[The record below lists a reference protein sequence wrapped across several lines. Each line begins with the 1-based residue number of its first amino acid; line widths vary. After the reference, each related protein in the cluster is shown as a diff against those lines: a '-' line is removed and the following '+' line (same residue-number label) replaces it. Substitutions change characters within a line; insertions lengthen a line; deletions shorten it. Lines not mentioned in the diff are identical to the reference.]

1 MGADM
6 SLDVDMAFGAD
17 MAFGVVGA
25 DVLGGPRAR
34 GVPEASPMSFPTSL
48 QLPLPPSFP
57 GHVPAPQICYNSAL
71 MSDSTLT
78 HVRNIGIVAHID
90 AGKTT
95 TTERILFY
103 TGKIHKTGEVHEGD
117 TTTDFMI
124 QEKERGI
131 TIQSAAISCTWKDW
145 AINIIDTPGHVD
157 FTMEVERSLR
167 VLDGAVC
174 VFCAVGGVQPQSE
187 TVWRQADRYHVPRV
201 AFVNKMDRMGADFG
215 RVVEEIR
222 TKLRANAAPVELPI
236 GKEEGFK
243 GVVDL
248 LEMKG
253 IVYDE
258 ASEGKTFTVGEIPAE
273 LKDDAELARAELC
286 EKIADLDEGVMEA
299 YLERGDLTADEL
311 RAAIR
316 RQVVAGAFVPVLCG
330 TAFKDKGIQPLLDAI
345 GLYLPAPTDRPPV
358 EATDLKSGERVTRRQ
373 DPAEPLAAL
382 VFKIATDPYVGR
394 LYFVR
399 VYSGVLKKGANAFNP
414 RTKKRERVMK
424 IVRLFADQQIEVDH
438 LAAGDIGALVG
449 LKECTTGDT
458 LCAEMKPLYLER
470 ITAPQP
476 VMFLAIEPKS
486 GADKDKLVASMEQL
500 AAEDPTCQVRQDEET
515 GQTILSGMG
524 ELHLEIL
531 VDRLKREFKCAANVG
546 KPMVSYVET
555 VTAPALKEFTF
566 DRELGGRRHAV
577 TLAIEIRPLER
588 GKGVQVDVSRDF
600 RNALPDPKL
609 ADVVVQG
616 LRDGVATGVLA
627 RFPMTDL
634 AVCAVRCALV
644 DPEISDEIAFRSA
657 AVMGFREAAEAAS
670 PEFLEP
676 IMKLEITTPPESVG
690 EVLGDL
696 NARRGTVLDME
707 QRGDMQIVHARVPM
721 AQMFGYSTAIR
732 SLTKGRASYSMEP
745 SDFALVPRN
754 VREEL
759 LAR

>member
-1 MGADM
+1 MDDN
-6 SLDVDMAFGAD
+6 SL
-17 MAFGVVGA
+17 
-25 DVLGGPRAR
+25 
-34 GVPEASPMSFPTSL
+34 SK
-48 QLPLPPSFP
+48 
-57 GHVPAPQICYNSAL
+57 
-71 MSDSTLT
+71 
-78 HVRNIGIVAHID
+78 VRNIGIVAHID

-103 TGKIHKTGEVHEGD
+103 TGKIHKPGEVHEGD
-117 TTTDFMI
+117 TITDFMV

-131 TIQSAAISCTWKDW
+131 TIQSAAITCEWKGRTV
-145 AINIIDTPGHVD
+145 NIIDTPGHVD

-187 TVWRQADRYHVPRV
+187 TVWRQADRYRVPRV
-201 AFVNKMDRMGADFG
+201 AFVNKMDRMGADFA
-215 RVVEEIR
+215 RVVEELR
-222 TKLRANAAPVELPI
+222 TKLKANACPVELPI
-236 GKEEGFK
+236 GKEDGFV

-258 ASEGKTFTVGEIPAE
+258 ASEGKNFTVGDVPAE
-273 LKDDAELARAELC
+273 LKDEAELARAELC

-299 YLERGDLTADEL
+299 YLEKGDLTADEL
-311 RAAIR
+311 RGAIR

-330 TAFKDKGIQPLLDAI
+330 TAFKDKGIQPLLDAVVD
-345 GLYLPAPTDRPPV
+345 YLPAPTDRPPV
-358 EATDLKSGERVTRRQ
+358 AATDLKSGNAVTRKH
-373 DPAEPLAAL
+373 DPQELLTAL
-382 VFKIATDPYVGR
+382 VFKIASDTYGR
-394 LYFVR
+394 LFFVR
-399 VYSGVLKKGANAFNP
+399 VYGGVLKKGANAYNP

-424 IVRLFADQQIEVDH
+424 IVRLFADDRTEVDE
-438 LAAGDIGALVG
+438 LRAGDIGAIVG
-449 LKECTTGDT
+449 LKDATTGDT
-458 LCAEMKPLYLER
+458 LCAEMKPCYLER

-486 GADKDKLVASMEQL
+486 GADKDKLVDAMNEL
-500 AAEDPTCQVRQDEET
+500 AGEDPTCQVRQDEET

-546 KPMVSYVET
+546 KPMVSYLET
-555 VTAPALKEFTF
+555 VTAPSASSFTF
-566 DRELGGRRHAV
+566 DRELGGKRHAV
-577 TLAIEIRPLER
+577 TLTVEVKPLER
-588 GKGVQVDVSRDF
+588 GKGREVKVARDVL
-600 RNALPDPKL
+600 NELPDPKL
-609 ADVVVQG
+609 AACIEQA
-616 LRDGVATGVLA
+616 LMDGVMTGVLA
-627 RFPMTDL
+627 RYPMTDL
-634 AVCAVRCALV
+634 SATATRVELV
-644 DPEISDEIAFRSA
+644 DPEVSDEIALRGA
-657 AVMGFREAAEAAS
+657 AMMGFREAAEAAA

-721 AQMFGYSTAIR
+721 AQMFGYATAIR

-745 SDFALVPRN
+745 DTFDLAPRA

>member
-1 MGADM
+1 
-6 SLDVDMAFGAD
+6 
-17 MAFGVVGA
+17 
-25 DVLGGPRAR
+25 
-34 GVPEASPMSFPTSL
+34 
-48 QLPLPPSFP
+48 
-57 GHVPAPQICYNSAL
+57 

-117 TTTDFMI
+117 TTTDFMV

-236 GKEEGFK
+236 GKEEGFQ

-258 ASEGKTFTVGEIPAE
+258 ASEGKTFTVGEIPAG

-299 YLERGDLTADEL
+299 YLEKGDLTAGEL

-358 EATDLKSGERVTRRQ
+358 EATDLKSGAKVTRRQ

-414 RTKKRERVMK
+414 RTKKRERIMK

-566 DRELGGRRHAV
+566 DRELGGKRHAV

-600 RNALPDPKL
+600 RNTLPDPKL

-634 AVCAVRCALV
+634 AVCAVRCTLV

-657 AVMGFREAAEAAS
+657 AVMGFREAAEAAV

>member
-1 MGADM
+1 
-6 SLDVDMAFGAD
+6 
-17 MAFGVVGA
+17 
-25 DVLGGPRAR
+25 
-34 GVPEASPMSFPTSL
+34 
-48 QLPLPPSFP
+48 
-57 GHVPAPQICYNSAL
+57 

-117 TTTDFMI
+117 TTTDFMV

-236 GKEEGFK
+236 GKEEGFQ

-258 ASEGKTFTVGEIPAE
+258 ASEGKTFTVGEIPAG

-299 YLERGDLTADEL
+299 YLEKGDLTADEL

-316 RQVVAGAFVPVLCG
+316 RQAVAGAFVPVLCG

-358 EATDLKSGERVTRRQ
+358 EATDLKSGEKVTRRQ

-414 RTKKRERVMK
+414 RTKKRERIMK

-555 VTAPALKEFTF
+555 VTAPAVKAFTF
-566 DRELGGRRHAV
+566 DRELGGKRHAV

-600 RNALPDPKL
+600 RNTLPDPKL

-634 AVCAVRCALV
+634 AVCAVRCTLV

-657 AVMGFREAAEAAS
+657 AVMGFREAAEAAA

-721 AQMFGYSTAIR
+721 AQMFGFSTAIR

>member
-1 MGADM
+1 MTT
-6 SLDVDMAFGAD
+6 
-17 MAFGVVGA
+17 
-25 DVLGGPRAR
+25 PN
-34 GVPEASPMSFPTSL
+34 
-48 QLPLPPSFP
+48 
-57 GHVPAPQICYNSAL
+57 PQICYNSVL

-286 EKIADLDEGVMEA
+286 ERIADLDEGVMEA
-299 YLERGDLTADEL
+299 YLEKGDLTADEL

-358 EATDLKSGERVTRRQ
+358 EATDLKSGEKVTRRQ

-566 DRELGGRRHAV
+566 DRELGGKRHAV

-634 AVCAVRCALV
+634 AVTAVRCALV

-657 AVMGFREAAEAAS
+657 AVMGFREAAEAAA

>member
-1 MGADM
+1 
-6 SLDVDMAFGAD
+6 
-17 MAFGVVGA
+17 
-25 DVLGGPRAR
+25 
-34 GVPEASPMSFPTSL
+34 
-48 QLPLPPSFP
+48 
-57 GHVPAPQICYNSAL
+57 

-117 TTTDFMI
+117 TTTDFMV

-187 TVWRQADRYHVPRV
+187 TVWRQANRYHVPRV

-236 GKEEGFK
+236 GKEEGFQ

-258 ASEGKTFTVGEIPAE
+258 ASEGKTFTVGEIPAG

-299 YLERGDLTADEL
+299 YLEKGDLTADEL

-316 RQVVAGAFVPVLCG
+316 RQVIAGAFVPVLCG

-358 EATDLKSGERVTRRQ
+358 EATDLKSGEKVTRRQ

-414 RTKKRERVMK
+414 RTKKRERIMK

-486 GADKDKLVASMEQL
+486 GADKDKLVDSMEQL

-555 VTAPALKEFTF
+555 VTAPAVKAFTF
-566 DRELGGRRHAV
+566 DRELGGKRHAV

-600 RNALPDPKL
+600 RNTLPDPKL

-634 AVCAVRCALV
+634 AVCAVRCTLV

-657 AVMGFREAAEAAS
+657 AVMGFREAAEAAA

>member
-1 MGADM
+1 
-6 SLDVDMAFGAD
+6 
-17 MAFGVVGA
+17 
-25 DVLGGPRAR
+25 
-34 GVPEASPMSFPTSL
+34 
-48 QLPLPPSFP
+48 
-57 GHVPAPQICYNSAL
+57 

-117 TTTDFMI
+117 TTTDFMV

-236 GKEEGFK
+236 GKEEGFQ

-258 ASEGKTFTVGEIPAE
+258 ASEGKTFTVGEIPAG

-299 YLERGDLTADEL
+299 YLEKGDLTADEL

-358 EATDLKSGERVTRRQ
+358 EATDLKSGEKVTRRQ

-414 RTKKRERVMK
+414 RTKRRERIMK

-566 DRELGGRRHAV
+566 DRELGGKRHAV

-600 RNALPDPKL
+600 RNTLPDPKL

-634 AVCAVRCALV
+634 AVCAVRCTLV

-657 AVMGFREAAEAAS
+657 AVMGFREAAEAAA

>member
-1 MGADM
+1 M
-6 SLDVDMAFGAD
+6 
-17 MAFGVVGA
+17 
-25 DVLGGPRAR
+25 
-34 GVPEASPMSFPTSL
+34 
-48 QLPLPPSFP
+48 
-57 GHVPAPQICYNSAL
+57 
-71 MSDSTLT
+71 
-78 HVRNIGIVAHID
+78 AHID

-95 TTERILFY
+95 TTERILYY
-103 TGKIHKTGEVHEGD
+103 TGKIHKLGETHEGAATMD
-117 TTTDFMI
+117 YMV
-124 QEKERGI
+124 QEQERGI
-131 TIQSAAISCTWKDW
+131 TITSAATTAYWRGHR
-145 AINIIDTPGHVD
+145 INIIDTPGHVD

-236 GKEEGFK
+236 GKEEGFQ

-258 ASEGKTFTVGEIPAE
+258 ASEGKTFTVGEIPAG

-299 YLERGDLTADEL
+299 YLEKGDLTADEL

-358 EATDLKSGERVTRRQ
+358 EATDLKSGEKVTRRQ

-414 RTKKRERVMK
+414 RTKKRERIMK

-555 VTAPALKEFTF
+555 VTAPAVKAFTF
-566 DRELGGRRHAV
+566 DRELGGKRHAV

-600 RNALPDPKL
+600 RNTLPDPKL

-634 AVCAVRCALV
+634 AVCAVRCTLV

-657 AVMGFREAAEAAS
+657 AVMGFREAAEAAA

>member
-1 MGADM
+1 
-6 SLDVDMAFGAD
+6 MA
-17 MAFGVVGA
+17 
-25 DVLGGPRAR
+25 
-34 GVPEASPMSFPTSL
+34 
-48 QLPLPPSFP
+48 
-57 GHVPAPQICYNSAL
+57 
-71 MSDSTLT
+71 DSTLAN
-78 HVRNIGIVAHID
+78 VRNIGIVAHID

-131 TIQSAAISCTWKDW
+131 TIQSAAISCNWKDW

-201 AFVNKMDRMGADFG
+201 AFVNKMDRMGADFN
-215 RVVEEIR
+215 RVVEEMR
-222 TKLRANAAPVELPI
+222 AKLKANAAPIELPI
-236 GKEEGFK
+236 GKEENFK
-243 GVVDL
+243 GVIDL

-258 ASEGKTFTVGEIPAE
+258 ASEGKNFTVGDIPAE

-286 EKIADLDEGVMEA
+286 EKVADLDEGVMEA
-299 YLERGDLTADEL
+299 YLENGDLTADEL

-316 RQVVAGAFVPVLCG
+316 RLVVAGRFVPVLCG
-330 TAFKDKGIQPLLDAI
+330 TAFKDKGIQPLLDAV
-345 GLYLPAPTDRPPV
+345 GLFLPAPTDRPPV
-358 EATDLKSGERVTRRQ
+358 EATDLKSGDKVMRQ
-373 DPAEPLAAL
+373 HDAKEPLSAL

-414 RTKKRERVMK
+414 RTKKRERIMK
-424 IVRLFADQQIEVDH
+424 IVRLFADQQIEVDQ
-438 LAAGDIGALVG
+438 LSAGDIGAIVG

-476 VMFLAIEPKS
+476 VMFMAIEPKS

-515 GQTILSGMG
+515 GQPILSGMG

-555 VTAPALKEFTF
+555 ITAPAMKEFSF
-566 DRELGGRRHAV
+566 DRELGGKRHAV
-577 TLAIEIRPLER
+577 TLTLELKPLER
-588 GKGVQVDVSRDF
+588 GKGIQVDVSRDF
-600 RNALPDPKL
+600 KNAIPDPKL
-609 ADVVVQG
+609 ADIVMQG
-616 LRDGVATGVLA
+616 LNDGISTGVLA

-634 AVCAVRCALV
+634 SVTAVRCALV

-657 AVMGFREAAEAAS
+657 AVMGFREAAEAAA

-745 SDFALVPRN
+745 SDFALVPQT
-754 VREEL
+754 VRREL
-759 LAR
+759 LER

>member
-1 MGADM
+1 MEEDS
-6 SLDVDMAFGAD
+6 SL
-17 MAFGVVGA
+17 
-25 DVLGGPRAR
+25 
-34 GVPEASPMSFPTSL
+34 SK
-48 QLPLPPSFP
+48 
-57 GHVPAPQICYNSAL
+57 
-71 MSDSTLT
+71 
-78 HVRNIGIVAHID
+78 VRNIGIVAHID

-131 TIQSAAISCTWKDW
+131 TIQSAAISCSWKDW

-215 RVVEEIR
+215 RVLEELR
-222 TKLRANAAPVELPI
+222 TKLKANAAAVELPI
-236 GKEEGFK
+236 GKEDSFK
-243 GVVDL
+243 GVIDL
-248 LEMKG
+248 VEMKS

-258 ASEGKTFTVGEIPAE
+258 ASEGKKFEVGDVPPEM
-273 LKDDAELARAELC
+273 KDDAELARAELC
-286 EKIADLDEGVMEA
+286 EKVADLDEGVMEA
-299 YLERGDLTADEL
+299 YLENGDLTADEL
-311 RAAIR
+311 RGAMR
-316 RQVVAGAFVPVLCG
+316 RLVVAGQFVPVLCG
-330 TAFKDKGIQPLLDAI
+330 SAFKDKGVQPLLDAV

-358 EATDLKSGERVTRRQ
+358 EATDLKSEQKVTRRH
-373 DPAEPLAAL
+373 DAKEPLTAL

-394 LYFVR
+394 LFFVR

-414 RTKKRERVMK
+414 RTKKRERIMK
-424 IVRLFADQQIEVDH
+424 IVRLFADQQIEVDQ
-438 LAAGDIGALVG
+438 LSAGDIGAIVG

-458 LCAEMKPLYLER
+458 LCAEMKPCYLER
-470 ITAPQP
+470 IVAPQP
-476 VMFLAIEPKS
+476 VMFMAIEPKS

-555 VTAPALKEFTF
+555 VTAPAMKEFTF
-566 DRELGGRRHAV
+566 DRELGGKRHAV
-577 TLAIEIRPLER
+577 TMSIEVKPLER
-588 GKGVQVDVSRDF
+588 GKGVNVDVSRAF
-600 RNALPDPKL
+600 INVLPDPKL
-609 ADVVVQG
+609 ADVVKQG
-616 LRDGVATGVLA
+616 LLDGVSTGVLA
-627 RFPMTDL
+627 RYPMTDL
-634 AVCAVRCALV
+634 EATAVRCEIV
-644 DPEISDEIAFRSA
+644 DPEVSDEIAFRSA

-721 AQMFGYSTAIR
+721 AQMFGYSTAVR

>member
-1 MGADM
+1 
-6 SLDVDMAFGAD
+6 
-17 MAFGVVGA
+17 
-25 DVLGGPRAR
+25 
-34 GVPEASPMSFPTSL
+34 
-48 QLPLPPSFP
+48 
-57 GHVPAPQICYNSAL
+57 
-71 MSDSTLT
+71 MSDGNTLAN
-78 HVRNIGIVAHID
+78 VRNIGIVAHID

-131 TIQSAAISCTWKDW
+131 TIQSAAISCTWKNW

-187 TVWRQADRYHVPRV
+187 TVWRQADRYHVPRL
-201 AFVNKMDRMGADFG
+201 AFVNKMDRMGADFN
-215 RVVEEIR
+215 RVVSELRE
-222 TKLRANAAPVELPI
+222 KLKANAAPIELPI
-236 GKEEGFK
+236 GKEENFK
-243 GVVDL
+243 GVIDL
-248 LEMKG
+248 LDMKG

-258 ASEGKTFTVGEIPAE
+258 ASEGKNFTVGEIPAE

-286 EKIADLDEGVMEA
+286 EKVADLDEGVMEA
-299 YLERGDLTADEL
+299 YLENGDLTADEL
-311 RAAIR
+311 RGAIR
-316 RQVVAGAFVPVLCG
+316 RLVLAGQFVPVLCG
-330 TAFKDKGIQPLLDAI
+330 TAFKDKGIQPLLDAV
-345 GLYLPAPTDRPPV
+345 GLFLPSPPERPPV
-358 EATDLKSGERVTRRQ
+358 AATDLKNGTPVTRNH
-373 DPAEPLAAL
+373 DEKEPLTSL

-414 RTKKRERVMK
+414 RTKKRERIMK
-424 IVRLFADQQIEVDH
+424 IVRLFADQQIEVDQ
-438 LAAGDIGALVG
+438 LSAGDIGAIVG

-470 ITAPQP
+470 IVAPQP
-476 VMFLAIEPKS
+476 VMFMAIEPKS
-486 GADKDKLVASMEQL
+486 GADKDKLVASMDQL

-546 KPMVSYVET
+546 KPMVSYLET
-555 VTAPALKEFTF
+555 VTAPAMKEFTF
-566 DRELGGRRHAV
+566 DRELGGKRHAV
-577 TLAIEIRPLER
+577 TMSIEIKPLER
-588 GKGVQVDVSRDF
+588 GKGVQVEAARDF
-600 RNALPDPKL
+600 RNSLPDPKF
-609 ADVVVQG
+609 AEVVIQG
-616 LRDGVATGVLA
+616 LQDGVATGVLA

-634 AVCAVRCALV
+634 AVTAVRCTVV

-657 AVMGFREAAEAAS
+657 AVMGFREAAESAA

-696 NARRGTVLDME
+696 NGRRGTVLDME

-732 SLTKGRASYSMEP
+732 SLTKGRASYAMEP